1 MSQTTEILERFY
13 KATQTQ
19 SHSGLADYLK
29 INRQA
34 VYSAIRNDKIPKEW
48 FFKIAEKTDYSLDWL
63 FDGRGPMKREQTCYL
78 EQENSCEEMDTD
90 NNHSE
95 NVPFEDNW
103 MIKATGDP
111 VEDYLAT
118 IAFLEKIVLK
128 QSEKI
133 STPHVDRIK
142 QFALSFTGT
151 AA

>member
-13 KATQTQ
+13 KATQTR

-34 VYSAIRNDKIPKEW
+34 VYSAVRNNKIPKEW
-48 FFKIAEKTDYSLDWL
+48 FFKIAEETDCSLDWL
-63 FDGRGPMKREQTCYL
+63 FDGRGPMKRDHVCYTG
-78 EQENSCEEMDTD
+78 QEKSYGEPGMD
-90 NNHSE
+90 NMRGI
-95 NVPFEDNW
+95 NVPFEDDL
-103 MIKATGDP
+103 MVVATGNP

-128 QSEKI
+128 EKEKI

-142 QFALSFTGT
+142 QFASSFIRMP
-151 AA
+151 A